1 MTIDSITTPDPLFA
15 ESFTFITANPN
26 CEIVLQDGVPVE
38 VCITTPSF
46 QSTTEQIFSTE
57 DTTAGTLIPTE
68 TVPTT
73 TEVQPAV
80 TETNPTT
87 TAEAAVPNLKSS
99 FDYDYLYD
107 LLSEESRQ

>member
-1 MTIDSITTPDPLFA
+1 MTTDFITTPDPLFA
-15 ESFTFITANPN
+15 ESFTFITSNPN

-57 DTTAGTLIPTE
+57 DTGTLIPTE
-68 TVPTT
+68 TVSPTT

-87 TAEAAVPNLKSS
+87 TAEAAVPHLKSS